1 MKNFDIHLLKYQ
13 RLLNE
18 IQKHLNRLEYAF
30 RRLKE
35 LEYMPL
41 NYGKVNE
48 LLRREELVPLLDQI
62 IYRFFKIQ
70 KTLGKMLRGYLY
82 INGENVEN
90 LPILDVVNIANKY
103 GVEIDKEKWLELREL
118 RNILVHEYE
127 DETLKIADTINRI
140 YDELKLIKRV
150 LEQLKR

>member
-1 MKNFDIHLLKYQ
+1 VKNFDIHLLKYQ

-18 IQKHLNRLEYAF
+18 IQKHINRLEYAF
-30 RRLKE
+30 ERLKE
-35 LEYMPL
+35 LEYIPL
-41 NYGKVNE
+41 NYKKVDE
-48 LLRREELVPLLDQI
+48 ILKREELVPLLDQI

-70 KTLGKMLRGYLY
+70 EILGKLLRGYLY

-103 GVEIDKEKWLELREL
+103 GIEIDKEKWLELREL

-127 DETLKIADTINRI
+127 DETCKIADTINKI
-140 YDELKLIKRV
+140 YNELKLIKRV
-150 LEQLKR
+150 LEQLKK